1 MQRRTLIAYASEVPF
16 LRKAF
21 TTLNFSLRY
30 LAFTLAKSLVKTKE
44 NYFITSIIELRF

>member
-30 LAFTLAKSLVKTKE
+30 LAFTLTKSFVKEK
-44 NYFITSIIELRF
+44 IKGVTSIIELRF